1 MTDSTNGR
9 KRVVFACEACGSLL
23 YKRSSYRSHKFL
35 RHDTYVCENPVCS
48 ASYSGTSELT
58 HVSSPSGMPD
68 AMPSELPPTPTHL
81 RNEALR
87 AWKQQNPSA
96 QSDLFDHPINDP
108 DKEPRT
114 DHQTR
119 SHHAICD

>member
-1 MTDSTNGR
+1 MSDSTSGR

-35 RHDTYVCENPVCS
+35 RHDTYVCENPVCC

-58 HVSSPSGMPD
+58 HIASPSGMPE
-68 AMPSELPPTPTHL
+68 AMPSELPPTPTHI

-87 AWKQQNPSA
+87 AWKQQHPNA
-96 QSDLFDHPINDP
+96 QSDLFDHPANDAAASNP
-108 DKEPRT
+108 
-114 DHQTR
+114 TR
-119 SHHAICD
+119 SEHALCD